1 MADNVKYKFIQNVG
15 DYFPSGYFSEDFIDK
30 VQKASGLNADQM
42 AELCKPYVKLR
53 GEYEKYKNYI
63 LNNNPRVKD
72 AIKHTHDFHTLLLR
86 ILGYDTTRPYQQFVT
101 INEDDHSVVPVRHIL
116 TRGGNT
122 TMLVM
127 EMQHLIKTGEQ
138 EPAGLFEQQYNVKD
152 GELTTPVTIRHQ
164 QYYAGQWSELFSLP
178 TDRETHISPAVINKA
193 IDAIFLLPE
202 KERPHFILMMAG
214 NTMFLL
220 DSDKWNRGSYLV
232 FSMDELFSQA
242 SIAAFR
248 KYYALFHLLVCK
260 DTLAADSETVLM
272 DQLVEESY
280 KSAYEVTKDLKEG
293 VILSVETLA
302 NEALWYWKRELDNP
316 DSELKDNP
324 LSNIDYTDDTFE
336 SEVKD
341 DCLTIIYRMLFIFY
355 AESRDELDIL
365 PTKDEVYR
373 DGYSLDMLRDLE
385 KVPMITDESRNGYFF
400 HDSLNDLFWL
410 LANGYRQGQEANK
423 SFSVRKIDSPL
434 FSNKRLHHLANV
446 KIRNVEWQK
455 IIRALSL
462 SNRDKQVGR
471 ISYANLGVNQLGS
484 VYESLLAYRGF
495 YAEQDYIEVHKAG
508 KPEEGTFL
516 VPYSRM
522 DDFKANE
529 ILCDENGEPKILPQG
544 TFVYRL
550 NGRDRQK
557 SASYYTPEVL
567 TRSTV
572 KYTLKSILDEVA
584 AGKRKA
590 QDLLD
595 LKILE
600 PAMGAA
606 AFQNEVINQLAEAY
620 LAYEQQQR
628 HEDGKQNW
636 RIAPDHYRDELQK
649 VKAYIATHNVYGV
662 DLNPTAIELG
672 KLSLWLNVIHK
683 DMETPFFSNRLA
695 LGNAVIGAWLKVYD
709 KKDILGIPGIKN
721 KKGKN
726 GGLQPNEWW
735 TKAPHKVHFNKV
747 QFNNGSI
754 KSSVKRSVN
763 EIYHFLLPDKNML
776 ALRSIKD
783 VFIPADAT
791 EEERIKLKETRKAQI
806 KGMKDKLDDWTAP
819 ISGED
824 FQILQRISAKIDKR
838 LFEYF
843 TFQWDIER
851 LTNNKTDLWGVAGQ
865 TNIEFGSLAENY
877 AEKERLNDTRYR
889 HDNAYFRLKNVLDYW
904 CALWFWEFDD
914 VHQLPTRREYWSDI
928 EAMLDIKDA
937 EIDSRTARALHT
949 YVEKDGQLGFFAQ
962 NHQNDLFAQS
972 QLDNMVHEEPHHDDD
987 NEENKE
993 GKNSSSDWQET
1004 EEISEIKTKSKQEIL
1019 SETKGVVRSF
1029 FDDSP
1034 RFQTV
1039 AKYAARY
1046 HFFHPMLEFIEVFWL
1061 RDGFDIICG
1070 NPPWIMLGF
1079 DETGIISESYPEIA
1093 IRNVAASDVTTKRQ
1107 SLFNTNKNLLAVY
1120 KKEEIEVCASIAF
1133 TNAVSN
1139 YPLLVGQKA
1148 NLYKCI
1154 LTNCMDLASEEGG
1167 YIGILCPESIYD
1179 DPKGQPLRRELY
1191 KRLRYHFQYQNE
1203 LRLFAE
1209 VDHHTVYG
1217 DQLLGPRSSSPNFL
1231 SIHNLFHPST
1241 VDSCFVHS
1249 GDGLCLGKKDNK
1261 GNWNTKGHF
1270 DRIVHF
1276 TIKELEVLSK
1286 IFENGKNCDCTK
1298 LVSIH
1303 SSSIMNVLRNFAAFN
1318 KTVAN
1323 ISPEPIITV
1332 AFDETGCL
1340 RKGYTKREVIYPS
1353 KNQLVYVGPHVFV
1366 SNPVY
1371 KNPRKSCV
1379 LNSDYDSV
1387 NLMKI
1392 KENYLPRTCYTLQI
1406 PLAKIAELQK
1416 GFCIGNDSDG
1426 KPIYDEWLS
1435 YYKAGFRRMMGSDSE
1450 RSLSGAIIPAN
1461 YVHIGSIKS
1470 IVFKNVWNL
1479 LEFVGI
1485 CSSLPLDF
1493 KIKIMGVTDLHKD
1506 RITTLPLGINN
1517 IYQKSLYCRTLM
1529 LNCLTKEYTD
1539 LWQSCWRPEYAQEQ
1553 WSISD
1558 PRLKPFTGL
1567 TEEWTWETPLRNYFE
1582 RRQALVE
1589 IDVLAAMALGLSL
1602 KDLELI
1608 YTIQFPVLQQNEND
1622 TWYDAKGNIV
1632 FTCSKG
1638 LNGVGCERKEWES
1651 IRGNLSEDGLTYEG
1665 TEATYIHTIDPKKSE
1680 MYGGEQTTYYAPY
1693 TKCDRI
1699 ADYRRAWAFFE
1710 NRL

>member
-1 MADNVKYKFIQNVG
+1 MAENVKYKFIQNVG

-30 VQKASGLNADQM
+30 VQKASGLNSEQM
-42 AELCKPYVKLR
+42 TELCKPYVKLR

-63 LNNNPRVKD
+63 LNTHPRVKD
-72 AIKHTHDFHTLLLR
+72 AIKHTHDFHTQLLN
-86 ILGYDTTRPYQQFVT
+86 ILGYDTTCAYQQFIT

-116 TRGGNT
+116 TRNGKT

-127 EMQHLIKTGEQ
+127 EMQHLIKTDEQ
-138 EPAGLFEQQYNVKD
+138 EPAGLFEQQYNVVED
-152 GELTTPVTIRHQ
+152 GQTSSVIIRHQ
-164 QYYAGQWSELFSLP
+164 QYYAGQWSELFTLP
-178 TDRETHISPAVINKA
+178 KDEEAHISPAVINKA

-202 KERPHFILMMAG
+202 EHRPHFILMMAG

-220 DSDKWNRGSYLV
+220 DSDKWNRGSYLE

-242 SIAAFR
+242 SISAFR
-248 KYYALFHLLVCK
+248 KYYALFHLLICK
-260 DTLAADSETVLM
+260 DTLAADSESVLM
-272 DQLVEESY
+272 DKLVEESY

-302 NEALWYWKRELDNP
+302 NEALWYWKKELTNP
-316 DSELKDNP
+316 DTTLKSNP
-324 LSNIDYTDDTFE
+324 LSSIDYTDDTFE
-336 SEVKD
+336 AEVKD
-341 DCLTIIYRMLFIFY
+341 DCLNIIYRLLFIFY

-365 PTKDEVYR
+365 PTKDEVYK
-373 DGYSLDMLRDLE
+373 DGYSLEMLRDLE
-385 KVPMITDESRNGYFF
+385 KAPMRTEESRNGYFF
-400 HDSLNDLFWL
+400 NDSLNDLFWL
-410 LANGYRQGQEANK
+410 LANGYRQGQQENK

-434 FSNKRLHHLANV
+434 FDNRRLHHLKDV
-446 KIRNVEWQK
+446 KIRNIEWQK

-495 YAEQDYIEVHKAG
+495 YAEQDYIEVHKVG

-522 DDFKANE
+522 DDFEADE
-529 ILCDENGEPKILPQG
+529 ILCDEQGEPKILPQG

-584 AGKRKA
+584 EGKRKA

-620 LAYEQQQR
+620 LTYQQQQR
-628 HEDGKQNW
+628 HEAGFKEW

-709 KKDILGIPGIKN
+709 KKDIIGHSVTV
-721 KKGKN
+721 KGKYK
-726 GGLQPNEWW
+726 LLPNEWW
-735 TKAPHKVHFNKV
+735 TKAPHKIHFNKV
-747 QFNNGSI
+747 NFENGKV
-754 KSSVKRSVN
+754 KSAVKRSVN

-776 ALRSIKD
+776 AVRSIKD
-783 VFIPADAT
+783 VFIPTDAT
-791 EEERIKLKETRKAQI
+791 EEERLKLKETRKAQI
-806 KGMKDKLDDWTAP
+806 KGMKEMLDDWTAP
-819 ISGED
+819 ISSEE

-838 LFEYF
+838 LLEYF

-851 LTNNKTDLWGVAGQ
+851 LTNNKTDLWGIYGQ
-865 TNIEFGSLAENY
+865 TTLEFGSLAENY

-889 HDNAYFRLKNVLDYW
+889 HNNAYFILKNVMDYW

-914 VHQLPTRREYWSDI
+914 AHELPTRREFWSDI
-928 EAMLDIKDA
+928 EAILLVKDEDLNA
-937 EIDSRTARALHT
+937 RTKRALQT
-949 YVEKDGQLGFFAQ
+949 YMEKDGQLGFFGE
-962 NHQNDLFAQS
+962 NHQNDLFAQA
-972 QLDNMVHEEPHHDDD
+972 QYENMAHEDPHHDGDTDLED
-987 NEENKE
+987 NDEVSELKTQS
-993 GKNSSSDWQET
+993 K
-1004 EEISEIKTKSKQEIL
+1004 EEILGDTQG
-1019 SETKGVVRSF
+1019 TVRTF
-1029 FDDSP
+1029 FDDSM
-1034 RFQTV
+1034 RFKTV
-1039 AKYAARY
+1039 KKYADRY

-1070 NPPWIMLGF
+1070 NPPWRPLKFEDI
-1079 DETGIISESYPEIA
+1079 DVISEIYPEVI
-1093 IRNVAASDVTTKRQ
+1093 IRNFSAPEVR
-1107 SLFNTNKNLLAVY
+1107 
-1120 KKEEIEVCASIAF
+1120 EEIPNYILQNPNLTSVYQNEQIEVVCTTSFIGSA
-1133 TNAVSN
+1133 SN
-1139 YPLLVGQKA
+1139 YKYLNGKSD
-1148 NLYKCI
+1148 LYKCI
-1154 LTNCMDLASEEGG
+1154 LSNSLESVSNKG
-1167 YIGILCPESIYD
+1167 YLGILMPEVIYEEANSQLFRD
-1179 DPKGQPLRRELY
+1179 EIY
-1191 KRLRYHFQYQNE
+1191 HRLRYHFQYQNE
-1203 LRLFAE
+1203 LQLFKDVLHGRKFGE
-1209 VDHHTVYG
+1209 NIF
-1217 DQLLGPRSSSPNFL
+1217 GPKQQICFY
-1231 SIHNLFHPST
+1231 SISNVFHPNT
-1241 VDSCFVHS
+1241 IEDCFNS
-1249 GDGLCLGKKDNK
+1249 DGSKRCGGIKNNGK
-1261 GNWNTKGHF
+1261 WNLVGHK
-1270 DRIVHF
+1270 DRIILF
-1276 TIKELEVLSK
+1276 TEKELKILAKAFDNSENWKGVKLTAIHAKEIIDVLQAFVCFPSRVTNYACYITEGLHQTSAVDNGIIVKSNKTPSWNNYDMIFSGPNIFVANPAYKTPRINCKTKADYDIIDTLHLSK
-1286 IFENGKNCDCTK
+1286 E
-1298 LVSIH
+1298 
-1303 SSSIMNVLRNFAAFN
+1303 
-1318 KTVAN
+1318 
-1323 ISPEPIITV
+1323 
-1332 AFDETGCL
+1332 
-1340 RKGYTKREVIYPS
+1340 
-1353 KNQLVYVGPHVFV
+1353 
-1366 SNPVY
+1366 
-1371 KNPRKSCV
+1371 
-1379 LNSDYDSV
+1379 
-1387 NLMKI
+1387 
-1392 KENYLPRTCYTLQI
+1392 YLPRTIYVPKVDKQQYLLSIKGQYKEGNSFVNNWI
-1406 PLAKIAELQK
+1406 EQYKLAYREMLCTIE
-1416 GFCIGNDSDG
+1416 
-1426 KPIYDEWLS
+1426 
-1435 YYKAGFRRMMGSDSE
+1435 E
-1450 RSLSGAIIPAN
+1450 RTIKGAIIPPKTN
-1461 YVHIGSIKS
+1461 HINTIVSICFSKESDMLELGGITMS
-1470 IVFKNVWNL
+1470 IV
-1479 LEFVGI
+1479 
-1485 CSSLPLDF
+1485 LDF
-1493 KIKIMGVTDLHKD
+1493 WIKIMGIGHVYPSVILSF
-1506 RITTLPLGINN
+1506 PLGIDEE
-1517 IYQKSLYCRTLM
+1517 YKLDLYSRTLL
-1529 LNCLTKEYTD
+1529 LNCLTVHYAD
-1539 LWQSCWRPEYAQEQ
+1539 LWQSCWCPEYAQEE
-1553 WSISD
+1553 WSLSD

-1567 TEEWTWETPLRNYFE
+1567 TEEWTWNTPLRNYFE

-1651 IRGNLSEDGLTYEG
+1651 IRGNLSEDSMTYEG

-1680 MYGGEQTTYYAPY
+1680 MYGGEQVTYYAPY

>member
-1 MADNVKYKFIQNVG
+1 MAENVKYKFIQNVG

-30 VQKASGLNADQM
+30 VQKASGLNSDQM
-42 AELCKPYVKLR
+42 TELCKPYVKLR

-63 LNNNPRVKD
+63 LNTHPRVKD
-72 AIKHTHDFHTLLLR
+72 AIKHTHDFHTLLLN
-86 ILGYDTTRPYQQFVT
+86 ILGYDTTCAYQQFIT

-116 TRGGNT
+116 TRNGKT

-127 EMQHLIKTGEQ
+127 EMQHLIKTDEQ
-138 EPAGLFEQQYNVKD
+138 EPAGLFEQQYNVVED
-152 GELTTPVTIRHQ
+152 GQTSSVIIRHQ
-164 QYYAGQWSELFSLP
+164 QYYAGQWSELFTLP
-178 TDRETHISPAVINKA
+178 KDEEAHISPAVINKA

-202 KERPHFILMMAG
+202 EHRPHFILMMAG

-220 DSDKWNRGSYLV
+220 DSDKWSRGSYLE

-242 SIAAFR
+242 SISAFR
-248 KYYALFHLLVCK
+248 KYYALFHLLICK
-260 DTLAADSETVLM
+260 DTLAADSESVLM
-272 DQLVEESY
+272 DKLVEESY

-302 NEALWYWKRELDNP
+302 NEALWYWKKELTNP
-316 DSELKDNP
+316 DTTLKSNP
-324 LSNIDYTDDTFE
+324 LSSIDYTDDTFE
-336 SEVKD
+336 AEVKD
-341 DCLTIIYRMLFIFY
+341 DCLNIIYRLLFIFY

-365 PTKDEVYR
+365 PTKDEVYK
-373 DGYSLDMLRDLE
+373 DGYSLEMLRDLE
-385 KVPMITDESRNGYFF
+385 KAPMRTEESRNGYFF
-400 HDSLNDLFWL
+400 NDSLNDLFWL
-410 LANGYRQGQEANK
+410 LANGYRQGQQDNK

-434 FSNKRLHHLANV
+434 FDNRRLHHLKDV
-446 KIRNVEWQK
+446 KIRNIEWQK

-495 YAEQDYIEVHKAG
+495 YAEQDYIEVHKVG

-522 DDFKANE
+522 DDFEADE
-529 ILCDENGEPKILPQG
+529 ILCEEQGEPKILPQG

-584 AGKRKA
+584 EGKRKA

-620 LAYEQQQR
+620 LTYQQQQR
-628 HEDGKQNW
+628 HEAGFKEW

-709 KKDILGIPGIKN
+709 KKDIIGHSVTV
-721 KKGKN
+721 KGKYK
-726 GGLQPNEWW
+726 LLPNEWW
-735 TKAPHKVHFNKV
+735 TKAPHKIHFNKV
-747 QFNNGSI
+747 NFENGKV
-754 KSSVKRSVN
+754 KSAVKRSVN

-776 ALRSIKD
+776 AVRSIKD

-791 EEERIKLKETRKAQI
+791 EEERLKLKETRKAQI
-806 KGMKDKLDDWTAP
+806 KGMKEMLDDWTAP
-819 ISGED
+819 ISSEE

-838 LFEYF
+838 LLEYF

-851 LTNNKTDLWGVAGQ
+851 LTNNKTDLWGIYGQ
-865 TNIEFGSLAENY
+865 TTLEFGSLAENY

-889 HDNAYFRLKNVLDYW
+889 HNNAYFILKNVMDYW

-914 VHQLPTRREYWSDI
+914 AHELPTRREFWSDI
-928 EAMLDIKDA
+928 EAILQVKDEDLNA
-937 EIDSRTARALHT
+937 RTKRVLQT
-949 YVEKDGQLGFFAQ
+949 YVEKDGQLGFFGE
-962 NHQNDLFAQS
+962 NHQNDLFAQA
-972 QLDNMVHEEPHHDDD
+972 QYENMAHEDPHHDEDTDLED
-987 NEENKE
+987 NDEVSELKTQS
-993 GKNSSSDWQET
+993 K
-1004 EEISEIKTKSKQEIL
+1004 EEILGDTQ
-1019 SETKGVVRSF
+1019 GAVRTF
-1029 FDDSP
+1029 FDDSM
-1034 RFQTV
+1034 RFKTV
-1039 AKYAARY
+1039 KKYADRY

-1070 NPPWIMLGF
+1070 NPPWIKLSF
-1079 DETGIISESYPEIA
+1079 NETNIISDKFPEVVIRKVSAPVVRQRIDDFLNNAEMNALYTSEQNEIMGSSAFMGA
-1093 IRNVAASDVTTKRQ
+1093 I
-1107 SLFNTNKNLLAVY
+1107 
-1120 KKEEIEVCASIAF
+1120 C
-1133 TNAVSN
+1133 N
-1139 YPLLVGQKA
+1139 YPLLIGQKT

-1154 LTNCMDLASEEGG
+1154 LTNCMDLASDSNG
-1167 YIGILCPESIYD
+1167 YIGILCPEGIYD
-1179 DPKGQPLRRELY
+1179 DVNGQPLRRELY
-1191 KRLRYHFQYQNE
+1191 KRLRYHFQYENE
-1203 LRLFAE
+1203 L
-1209 VDHHTVYG
+1209 
-1217 DQLLGPRSSSPNFL
+1217 
-1231 SIHNLFHPST
+1231 NLFTGTNDHGRMRFGENILGSKSSTITFVNINNVYHPST
-1241 VDSCFVHS
+1241 IDESFIHD
-1249 GDGLCLGKKDNK
+1249 GHGLCGGLKNKNGK
-1261 GNWNTKGHF
+1261 WNTAGHH
-1270 DRIVHF
+1270 DRIVDY
-1276 TIKELEVLSK
+1276 TDKEIALLSRT
-1286 IFENGKNCDCTK
+1286 FEGGLTLDCAK

-1303 SSSIMNVLRNFAAFN
+1303 TQEVLSVLSKIQDYPTHVENTDSIITTCFDESGAQKKGITIRKNFVPNVHNYEMIYSGPHFH
-1318 KTVAN
+1318 VAN
-1323 ISPEPIITV
+1323 P
-1332 AFDETGCL
+1332 F
-1340 RKGYTKREVIYPS
+1340 
-1353 KNQLVYVGPHVFV
+1353 
-1366 SNPVY
+1366 Y
-1371 KNPRKSCV
+1371 KTPWLNCSS
-1379 LNSDYDSV
+1379 NSDYDTLNIV
-1387 NLMKI
+1387 KLAKD
-1392 KENYLPRTCYTLQI
+1392 YVPRTNYAPAMDRNKYIHLI
-1406 PLAKIAELQK
+1406 K
-1416 GFCIGNDSDG
+1416 GFPQKTIEGETSENWMD
-1426 KPIYDEWLS
+1426 
-1435 YYKAGFRRMMGSDSE
+1435 YYKVGFRRMIGPSSE
-1450 RSLSGAIIPAN
+1450 RTLICAVLQRKTAHINTVISAAERSGYDCVDMAA
-1461 YVHIGSIKS
+1461 
-1470 IVFKNVWNL
+1470 L
-1479 LEFVGI
+1479 
-1485 CSSLPLDF
+1485 CSSLALDF
-1493 KIKIMGVTDLHKD
+1493 YMKLIGGSDLYGSHIKTFPIHVNKK
-1506 RITTLPLGINN
+1506 
-1517 IYQKSLYCRTLM
+1517 YQPAMYSRTLL
-1529 LNCLTKEYTD
+1529 LNCLTVHYAD
-1539 LWQSCWRPEYAQEQ
+1539 LWQSCWRPEYAQEE
-1553 WSISD
+1553 WSLSD

-1567 TEEWTWETPLRNYFE
+1567 TEEWTWDTPLRNYFE

-1651 IRGNLSEDGLTYEG
+1651 IRGNLSEDSMTYEG

-1680 MYGGEQTTYYAPY
+1680 MYGGEQVTYYAPY

>member
-42 AELCKPYVKLR
+42 AELCKPYIKLR

-63 LNNNPRVKD
+63 LNTHPRVKD
-72 AIKHTHDFHTLLLR
+72 AIKHTHDFHTLLLQ
-86 ILGYDTTRPYQQFVT
+86 ILGYDTTKAYQQFVT

-116 TRGGNT
+116 TRNGKT

-138 EPAGLFEQQYNVKD
+138 EPAGLFEQQYNVMED
-152 GELTTPVTIRHQ
+152 GQMMPVTIRHQ

-178 TDRETHISPAVINKA
+178 ADREVHISPAVINKA
-193 IDAIFLLPE
+193 IDAIFLLTE
-202 KERPHFILMMAG
+202 AERPHFILMMAG

-220 DSDKWNRGSYLV
+220 DSDKWNRGSYLE

-248 KYYALFHLLVCK
+248 KYYALFHLLICK
-260 DTLAADSETVLM
+260 GTLAADSETVLM

-302 NEALWYWKRELDNP
+302 NEALWYWKRELGNP
-316 DSELKDNP
+316 DSELKNNP
-324 LSNIDYTDDTFE
+324 LNNIDYTDDTFE

-341 DCLTIIYRMLFIFY
+341 DCLTIIYRLLFIFY

-365 PTKDEVYR
+365 PTKDEVYK

-410 LANGYRQGQEANK
+410 LANGYRQGQKDNK

-434 FSNKRLHHLANV
+434 FSNERLHHLADV

-522 DDFKANE
+522 DDFNANE

-620 LAYEQQQR
+620 LTYEQQQR

-709 KKDILGIPGIKN
+709 KKDIIGHGIT
-721 KKGKN
+721 KKGKYV
-726 GGLQPNEWW
+726 LLPNEWW
-735 TKAPHKVHFNKV
+735 TKAPHKIHFNKV

-806 KGMKDKLDDWTAP
+806 KGMKEKLDDWTAP

-843 TFQWDIER
+843 TFQWNIER

-877 AEKERLNDTRYR
+877 AEKERLNDTRKR
-889 HDNAYFRLKNVLDYW
+889 HNNAYFILKNVLDYW

-914 VHQLPTRREYWSDI
+914 AHQLPTRREYWSDI
-928 EAMLDIKDA
+928 EAILNIKDA

-949 YVEKDGQLGFFAQ
+949 YIEKDGQLGFFAQ
-962 NHQNDLFAQS
+962 SHQNDLFAQS
-972 QLDNMVHEEPHHDDD
+972 QLDNMVHEEPHHDGD
-987 NEENKE
+987 NEESK
-993 GKNSSSDWQET
+993 GTKNSSSDWQET

-1070 NPPWIMLGF
+1070 NPPWIKLEF
-1079 DETGIISESYPEIA
+1079 NEANIISDKYPEVA
-1093 IRNVAASDVTTKRQ
+1093 IRKVSAPDVRQRINDFLGNPAMKELYVSEQYENVGST
-1107 SLFNTNKNLLAVY
+1107 
-1120 KKEEIEVCASIAF
+1120 AF
-1133 TNAVSN
+1133 LNAYCN
-1139 YPLLVGQKA
+1139 YPLLVGQQT
-1148 NLYKCI
+1148 NLYKCV
-1154 LTNCMDLASEEGG
+1154 LENTMDLASEEKGF
-1167 YIGILCPESIYD
+1167 IGLLTPESIYD

-1209 VDHHTVYG
+1209 VHHHTVYG
-1217 DQLLGPRSSSPNFL
+1217 DQLLGPRRSSSPRFASL
-1231 SIHNLFHPST
+1231 SNLFHPNT
-1241 VDSCFVHS
+1241 VDACFAHD
-1249 GDGLCLGKKDNK
+1249 GHGLCGGIKDEN
-1261 GNWNTKGHF
+1261 GNWNTAAHK
-1270 DRIVHF
+1270 DRIVEI
-1276 TIKELEVLSK
+1276 TDKELQVLSDT
-1286 IFENGKNCDCTK
+1286 FEDGTTGDCAK
-1298 LVSIH
+1298 LVSLH
-1303 SSSIMNVLRNFAAFN
+1303 SKEIVSVLEKIALYP
-1318 KTVAN
+1318 KHLDDVSN
-1323 ISPEPIITV
+1323 ITTMC
-1332 AFDETGCL
+1332 FDETNAPKAGII
-1340 RKGYTKREVIYPS
+1340 KRHTCYPNMSQYEMIYS
-1353 KNQLVYVGPHVFV
+1353 GPHFYVA
-1366 SNPVY
+1366 NPMY
-1371 KNPRKSCV
+1371 KTPRTKCI
-1379 LNSDYDSV
+1379 LNSDYDIIDLSST
-1387 NLMKI
+1387 
-1392 KENYLPRTCYTLQI
+1392 KEDYIQRTNYLPNI
-1406 PLAKIAELQK
+1406 PLSKYNEQVK
-1416 GFCIGNDSDG
+1416 GFCIDHKDG
-1426 KPIYDEWLS
+1426 EDIFENYFDYFKLGIRAMVS
-1435 YYKAGFRRMMGSDSE
+1435 QAGE
-1450 RSLSGAIIPAN
+1450 RSLICAVLPRRTA
-1461 YVHIGSIKS
+1461 HIHGIVSISFLNRYNTVDMAALCAS
-1470 IVFKNVWNL
+1470 IVIDFYIKTIAAQNL
-1479 LEFVGI
+1479 RYSRLATFPI
-1485 CSSLPLDF
+1485 CIAE
-1493 KIKIMGVTDLHKD
+1493 K
-1506 RITTLPLGINN
+1506 
-1517 IYQKSLYCRTLM
+1517 YQSAMYSRTLL
-1529 LNCLTKEYTD
+1529 LNCLSVHYTD
-1539 LWQSCWRPEYAQEQ
+1539 LWQSCWRPEYSQES

-1558 PRLKPFTGL
+1558 PRLKPFDGL
-1567 TEEWTWETPLRNYFE
+1567 TEKWTWETPLRNYFE

-1622 TWYDAKGNIV
+1622 TWYDQKGNIV

-1638 LNGVGCERKEWES
+1638 LNGVGCERKEWEA

-1665 TEATYIHTIDPKKSE
+1665 TEASYVHTIDPKKSE
-1680 MYGGEQTTYYAPY
+1680 MYGGDQVTYYAPY

-1710 NRL
+1710 NKYNNE

>member
-1 MADNVKYKFIQNVG
+1 MAENVKYKFIQNVG

-30 VQKASGLNADQM
+30 VQKASGLNSDQM
-42 AELCKPYVKLR
+42 TELCKPYVKLR

-63 LNNNPRVKD
+63 LNTHPRVKD
-72 AIKHTHDFHTLLLR
+72 AIKHTHDFHTLLLN
-86 ILGYDTTRPYQQFVT
+86 ILGYDTTCAYQQFIT

-116 TRGGNT
+116 TRNGKT

-127 EMQHLIKTGEQ
+127 EMQHLIKTDEQ
-138 EPAGLFEQQYNVKD
+138 EPAGLFEQQYNVVED
-152 GELTTPVTIRHQ
+152 GQTSSVIIRHQ
-164 QYYAGQWSELFSLP
+164 QYYAGQWSELFTLP
-178 TDRETHISPAVINKA
+178 KDEEAHISPAVINKA
-193 IDAIFLLPE
+193 IDAIFLLLE
-202 KERPHFILMMAG
+202 EHRPHFILMMAG

-220 DSDKWNRGSYLV
+220 DSDKWNRGSYLE

-242 SIAAFR
+242 SISAFR
-248 KYYALFHLLVCK
+248 KYYALFHLLICK
-260 DTLAADSETVLM
+260 DTLAADSESVLM
-272 DQLVEESY
+272 DKLVEESY

-302 NEALWYWKRELDNP
+302 NEALWYWKKELTNP
-316 DSELKDNP
+316 DTTLKSNP
-324 LSNIDYTDDTFE
+324 LSSIDYTDDTFE
-336 SEVKD
+336 AEVKD
-341 DCLTIIYRMLFIFY
+341 DCLNIIYRLLFIFY

-365 PTKDEVYR
+365 PTKDEVYK
-373 DGYSLDMLRDLE
+373 DGYSLEMLRDLE
-385 KVPMITDESRNGYFF
+385 KAPMRTEESRNGYFF
-400 HDSLNDLFWL
+400 NDSLNDLFWL
-410 LANGYRQGQEANK
+410 LANGYRQGQQDNK

-434 FSNKRLHHLANV
+434 FDNRRLHHLKDV
-446 KIRNVEWQK
+446 KIRNIEWQK

-495 YAEQDYIEVHKAG
+495 YAEQDYIEVHKVG

-522 DDFKANE
+522 DDFEADE
-529 ILCDENGEPKILPQG
+529 ILCDEQGEPKILPQG

-584 AGKRKA
+584 EGKRKA

-620 LAYEQQQR
+620 LTYQQQQR
-628 HEDGKQNW
+628 HEAGFKEW

-709 KKDILGIPGIKN
+709 KKDIIGHSVTV
-721 KKGKN
+721 KGKYK
-726 GGLQPNEWW
+726 LLPNEWW
-735 TKAPHKVHFNKV
+735 AKAPHKIHFNKV
-747 QFNNGSI
+747 SFENGKV
-754 KSSVKRSVN
+754 KSAVKRSVN

-776 ALRSIKD
+776 AVRSIKD

-791 EEERIKLKETRKAQI
+791 EEERLKLKETRKAQI
-806 KGMKDKLDDWTAP
+806 KGMKEMLDDWTAP
-819 ISGED
+819 ISSEE

-838 LFEYF
+838 LLEYF

-851 LTNNKTDLWGVAGQ
+851 LTNNKTDLWGIYGQ
-865 TNIEFGSLAENY
+865 TTLEFGSLAENY

-889 HDNAYFRLKNVLDYW
+889 HNNAYFILKNVMDYW

-914 VHQLPTRREYWSDI
+914 AHELPTRREFWSDI
-928 EAMLDIKDA
+928 EAILQVKDEDLNA
-937 EIDSRTARALHT
+937 RTKRALQT
-949 YVEKDGQLGFFAQ
+949 YVEKDGQLGFFGE
-962 NHQNDLFAQS
+962 NHQNDLFAQA
-972 QLDNMVHEEPHHDDD
+972 QYENMAHEDPHHDEDTDLED
-987 NEENKE
+987 NDEVSELKTQS
-993 GKNSSSDWQET
+993 K
-1004 EEISEIKTKSKQEIL
+1004 EEILGDTQ
-1019 SETKGVVRSF
+1019 GAVRTF
-1029 FDDSP
+1029 FDDSM
-1034 RFQTV
+1034 RFKTV
-1039 AKYAARY
+1039 KKYADRY

-1070 NPPWIMLGF
+1070 NPPWIKLEF
-1079 DETGIISESYPEIA
+1079 NEANIISDKYPEVA
-1093 IRNVAASDVTTKRQ
+1093 IRKVSAPDVRQRINDFLGNPAMRDLYTSEQYENVGST
-1107 SLFNTNKNLLAVY
+1107 
-1120 KKEEIEVCASIAF
+1120 AF
-1133 TNAVSN
+1133 LNAYCN
-1139 YPLLVGQKA
+1139 YPLLVGQQT
-1148 NLYKCI
+1148 NLYKCV
-1154 LTNCMDLASEEGG
+1154 LENTMDLASEEKGF
-1167 YIGILCPESIYD
+1167 IGLLTPESIYD

-1203 LRLFAE
+1203 LSLFQE
-1209 VDHHTVYG
+1209 VHHSTKYG
-1217 DQLLGPRSSSPNFL
+1217 EQILGSSKKNIDFY
-1231 SIHNLFHPST
+1231 SIHNLYFPST
-1241 VDSCFVHS
+1241 IDNSFIHN
-1249 GDGLCLGKKDNK
+1249 GKGMCYGIKDNNN
-1261 GNWNTKGHF
+1261 NWNIIAHKE
-1270 DRIVHF
+1270 RIVHF
-1276 TIKELEVLSK
+1276 RNQELQILNNTFEPESDWTAVKLTCIHANIIVEVLEKFSK
-1286 IFENGKNCDCTK
+1286 LKSSVRDYPKQLMSEILHETRAIDAGYMIRDTK
-1298 LVSIH
+1298 
-1303 SSSIMNVLRNFAAFN
+1303 
-1318 KTVAN
+1318 
-1323 ISPEPIITV
+1323 
-1332 AFDETGCL
+1332 
-1340 RKGYTKREVIYPS
+1340 YPS
-1353 KNQLVYVGPHVFV
+1353 LDRYEMIFSGPHIFV
-1366 SNPVY
+1366 NNPLY
-1371 KNPRKSCV
+1371 KTPKSECL

-1387 NLMKI
+1387 NLQNTDSNYLSRTNYIPATKKNEEFYNLFKTLDFAGKI
-1392 KENYLPRTCYTLQI
+1392 KNEEKN
-1406 PLAKIAELQK
+1406 
-1416 GFCIGNDSDG
+1416 
-1426 KPIYDEWLS
+1426 WLD
-1435 YYKAGFRRMMGSDSE
+1435 YYKLGFRKMVGPYSE
-1450 RSLSGAIIPAN
+1450 RTLIGAIIPKKTSHTN
-1461 YVHIGSIKS
+1461 GIISIAFLDTYNLIELASLTAS
-1470 IVFKNVWNL
+1470 I
-1479 LEFVGI
+1479 
-1485 CSSLPLDF
+1485 PLDF
-1493 KIKIMGVTDLHKD
+1493 YMKTIGASNLYEN
-1506 RITTLPLGINN
+1506 RLLSFPLGIKQ
-1517 IYQKSLYCRTLM
+1517 IFKAALFIRTLR
-1529 LNCLTKEYTD
+1529 LNCLTTHYAD
-1539 LWQSCWRPEYAQEQ
+1539 LWQSCWRPEYAQEE
-1553 WSISD
+1553 WSLSD

-1567 TEEWTWETPLRNYFE
+1567 TEEWTWDTPLRNYFE

-1651 IRGNLSEDGLTYEG
+1651 IRGNLSEDGMTYEG
-1665 TEATYIHTIDPKKSE
+1665 TASTYVHTIDPKKSE
-1680 MYGGEQTTYYAPY
+1680 MYGGEQVTYYAPY

>member
-30 VQKASGLNADQM
+30 VQKASGLNSDQM

-63 LNNNPRVKD
+63 LNTNPRVKD
-72 AIKHTHDFHTLLLR
+72 AIRHTHDFHTLLLD
-86 ILGYDTTRPYQQFVT
+86 ILGYDTTKAYQQFVT

-116 TRGGNT
+116 TRNGKT

-127 EMQHLIKTGEQ
+127 EMQHLIKTGEK
-138 EPAGLFEQQYNVKD
+138 EPAGLFEQQYNVVED
-152 GELTTPVTIRHQ
+152 GQTSSVIIRHQ
-164 QYYAGQWSELFSLP
+164 QYYAGQWSELFTLP
-178 TDRETHISPAVINKA
+178 TDEETHISPAVINKA
-193 IDAIFLLPE
+193 IDAIFLLPADR
-202 KERPHFILMMAG
+202 RPHFILMMAG

-220 DSDKWNRGSYLV
+220 DSDKWNRGSYLQ
-232 FSMDELFSQA
+232 FSLDELFSQA
-242 SIAAFR
+242 NISAFR
-248 KYYALFHLLVCK
+248 KYYALFHLLICK
-260 DTLAADSETVLM
+260 NTLAADSETVLM

-302 NEALWYWKRELDNP
+302 NEALWFWKKELGNP
-316 DSELKDNP
+316 DSTLKVNP
-324 LSNIDYTDDTFE
+324 LSNIDYTDDKFE
-336 SEVKD
+336 GEVKD
-341 DCLTIIYRMLFIFY
+341 DCLTIIYRLLFIFY

-365 PTKDEVYR
+365 PTQDEVYK

-400 HDSLNDLFWL
+400 HESLNDLFWL
-410 LANGYRQGQEANK
+410 LANGYRQGQKLNK

-434 FSNKRLHHLANV
+434 FDNKRLHHLANV

-495 YAEQDYIEVHKAG
+495 YAEQDYIEVHKAE

-522 DDFKANE
+522 DDFEANE
-529 ILCDENGEPKILPQG
+529 ILCDENGESKILPQG

-584 AGKRKA
+584 TGKRKA
-590 QDLLD
+590 QELLD

-620 LAYEQQQR
+620 LTYEQQQR

-709 KKDILGIPGIKN
+709 KKDILGIKG
-721 KKGKN
+721 KKGKKDV
-726 GGLQPNEWW
+726 LLPNEWW
-735 TKAPHKVHFNKV
+735 TKAPHKIHFNKV

-783 VFIPADAT
+783 VFIPTDAT

-806 KGMKDKLDDWTAP
+806 KGMKEKLDDWTAP
-819 ISGED
+819 ISGEE

-843 TFQWDIER
+843 TFQWNIER

-877 AEKERLNDTRYR
+877 AEKERLNDTRKR
-889 HDNAYFRLKNVLDYW
+889 HNNAYFILKNVLDYW

-914 VHQLPTRREYWSDI
+914 AHQLPTRREYWSDI
-928 EAMLDIKDA
+928 EAILNIKDA
-937 EIDSRTARALHT
+937 DIDSRTARALHT

-972 QLDNMVHEEPHHDDD
+972 QLDNMVHEEPHHDGD
-987 NEENKE
+987 NEESKE
-993 GKNSSSDWQET
+993 GKKSSSDWQET
-1004 EEISEIKTKSKQEIL
+1004 EEISEIKTQSKQEIL
-1019 SETKGVVRSF
+1019 NATKGVVRSF

-1034 RFQTV
+1034 RFLTV

-1046 HFFHPMLEFIEVFWL
+1046 NFFHPMLEFIEVFWL

-1070 NPPWIMLGF
+1070 NPPWIKLEF
-1079 DETGIISESYPEIA
+1079 NEANIISDMYPEVA
-1093 IRNVAASDVTTKRQ
+1093 IRKVSAPDVRQRINDFLGNPAMKELYESEQYENVGST
-1107 SLFNTNKNLLAVY
+1107 
-1120 KKEEIEVCASIAF
+1120 AF
-1133 TNAVSN
+1133 LNAYCN
-1139 YPLLVGQKA
+1139 YPLLVGQQT
-1148 NLYKCI
+1148 NLYKCV
-1154 LTNCMDLASEEGG
+1154 LENTMDLASEEKGF
-1167 YIGILCPESIYD
+1167 IGLLTPESIYD

-1217 DQLLGPRSSSPNFL
+1217 DQLLGPRRSSSPRFASL
-1231 SIHNLFHPST
+1231 SNLFHPNT
-1241 VDSCFVHS
+1241 VDACFAHD
-1249 GDGLCLGKKDNK
+1249 GHGLCGGKKKDGK
-1261 GNWNTKGHF
+1261 WNVSAHK
-1270 DRIVHF
+1270 DRIIYF
-1276 TIKELEVLSK
+1276 SEEELRVLANA
-1286 IFENGKNCDCTK
+1286 FENGADWECVRLT
-1298 LVSIH
+1298 SIH
-1303 SSSIMNVLRNFAAFN
+1303 IQTIISVLEKFSYFPKHLEDYTCIISEGLHETNSVDKGIMKRNVSYPCYEKMEL
-1318 KTVAN
+1318 
-1323 ISPEPIITV
+1323 
-1332 AFDETGCL
+1332 
-1340 RKGYTKREVIYPS
+1340 IY
-1353 KNQLVYVGPHVFV
+1353 NGPHFFCG
-1366 SNPVY
+1366 NPLY
-1371 KNPRKSCV
+1371 KTPRSVCI
-1379 LNSDYDSV
+1379 LNSDYDTI
-1387 NLMKI
+1387 NLMEIDKD
-1392 KENYLPRTCYTLQI
+1392 YLPRTNYIPTL
-1406 PLAKIAELQK
+1406 PLLEFNKLIN
-1416 GFCIGNDSDG
+1416 GFPIVDGSSDG
-1426 KPIYDEWLS
+1426 KTFDIWSKYF
-1435 YYKAGFRRMMGSDSE
+1435 KVGFRRRIGSDSE
-1450 RSLSGAIIPAN
+1450 RTLSGAILLPN
-1461 YVHIGSIKS
+1461 CLHIGGVVS
-1470 IVFKNVWNL
+1470 VTFKNYL
-1479 LEFVGI
+1479 DMLEFSALT
-1485 CSSLPLDF
+1485 SSLPLDF
-1493 KIKIMGVTDLHKD
+1493 FVKTLKISDIHANRLNPF
-1506 RITTLPLGINN
+1506 PLGVAEK
-1517 IYQKSLYCRTLM
+1517 YQAAMYSRTLL
-1529 LNCLTKEYTD
+1529 LNYLTTHYID

-1558 PRLKPFTGL
+1558 PRLKPFDGL
-1567 TEEWTWETPLRNYFE
+1567 TEEWTWDTPLRNYFE

-1651 IRGNLSEDGLTYEG
+1651 IRGDLSEDGMTYEG
-1665 TEATYIHTIDPKKSE
+1665 TETTYVHTIDPKKSE
-1680 MYGGEQTTYYAPY
+1680 MYGGEQVTYYAPY

-1699 ADYRRAWAFFE
+1699 ADYRCVWAFFE
-1710 NRL
+1710 NKYNKE

>member
-63 LNNNPRVKD
+63 LNTHPRVKD
-72 AIKHTHDFHTLLLR
+72 AIKHTHDFHTLLLQ
-86 ILGYDTTRPYQQFVT
+86 ILGYDTTKAYQQFVT
-101 INEDDHSVVPVRHIL
+101 INENDHSVVPVRHIL
-116 TRGGNT
+116 TRGGKT

-138 EPAGLFEQQYNVKD
+138 EPAGLFEQQYNVTED
-152 GELTTPVTIRHQ
+152 GQMTSVTIRHQ

-178 TDRETHISPAVINKA
+178 TDQAAHISPAVINKA

-202 KERPHFILMMAG
+202 AERPHFILMMAG

-220 DSDKWNRGSYLV
+220 DSDKWNRGSYLE

-242 SIAAFR
+242 SIPAFR
-248 KYYALFHLLVCK
+248 KYYALFHLLICK
-260 DTLAADSETVLM
+260 QTLAADSETVLM

-302 NEALWYWKRELDNP
+302 NEALWYWKRELGNP

-324 LSNIDYTDDTFE
+324 LTNIDYTDDTFE

-341 DCLTIIYRMLFIFY
+341 DCLTIIYRLLFIFY

-365 PTKDEVYR
+365 PTKDEVYK

-385 KVPMITDESRNGYFF
+385 KVPMITEESRNGYFF

-410 LANGYRQGQEANK
+410 LANGYRQGQKDNK

-434 FSNKRLHHLANV
+434 FNNKRLHHLADV

-522 DDFKANE
+522 DDFNANE
-529 ILCDENGEPKILPQG
+529 ILCDENREPKILPQG

-620 LAYEQQQR
+620 LTYEQQQR
-628 HEDGKQNW
+628 HQAGKQNW

-709 KKDILGIPGIKN
+709 KKDILGHGIT
-721 KKGKN
+721 KKGKYV
-726 GGLQPNEWW
+726 LLPNEWW
-735 TKAPHKVHFNKV
+735 TKAPHKIHFNKV

-806 KGMKDKLDDWTAP
+806 KGMKEKLDDWTAP

-843 TFQWDIER
+843 TFQWNIER
-851 LTNNKTDLWGVAGQ
+851 LTNNKTNLWGVAGQ
-865 TNIEFGSLAENY
+865 TDIEFGSLAENY
-877 AEKERLNDTRYR
+877 AEKERLNDTRTR
-889 HDNAYFRLKNVLDYW
+889 HNNAYFILKNVLDYW

-914 VHQLPTRREYWSDI
+914 AHQLPTRREYWSDI
-928 EAMLDIKDA
+928 EAILEVKDA
-937 EIDSRTARALHT
+937 DIDSRTARALHT

-972 QLDNMVHEEPHHDDD
+972 QLDNMAHEEPHHDGD
-987 NEENKE
+987 NEESKE
-993 GKNSSSDWQET
+993 GKNSPSDWQET
-1004 EEISEIKTKSKQEIL
+1004 EEISEIKTQSKQEIL

-1039 AKYAARY
+1039 AKYATRY

-1070 NPPWIMLGF
+1070 NPPWIKLEF
-1079 DETGIISESYPEIA
+1079 NEANIISDKYPEVA
-1093 IRNVAASDVTTKRQ
+1093 IRKVSAPDVRQRINDFLGNPAMKELYVSEQYENVGST
-1107 SLFNTNKNLLAVY
+1107 
-1120 KKEEIEVCASIAF
+1120 AF
-1133 TNAVSN
+1133 LNAYCN
-1139 YPLLVGQKA
+1139 YPLLVGQQT
-1148 NLYKCI
+1148 NLYKCV
-1154 LTNCMDLASEEGG
+1154 LENTMDLASEEKGF
-1167 YIGILCPESIYD
+1167 IGLLTPESIYD

-1203 LRLFAE
+1203 LSLFQE
-1209 VDHHTVYG
+1209 VHHSTKYG
-1217 DQLLGPRSSSPNFL
+1217 EQILGPHRSKLIHFASL
-1231 SIHNLFHPST
+1231 SNLFHPST
-1241 VDSCFVHS
+1241 VEECFVH
-1249 GDGLCLGKKDNK
+1249 DGHGRCGGIKNRK
-1261 GNWNTKGHF
+1261 GNWNTAAHK
-1270 DRIVHF
+1270 DRIVIF
-1276 TIKELEVLSK
+1276 TEKEIALLSET
-1286 IFENGKNCDCTK
+1286 FEDGSTIDCAK

-1303 SSSIMNVLRNFAAFN
+1303 SQEIIDVIEKISSYPIHVRDKNPIYSLSIHETKGIDDGIMERNVEVPNVENYGMIYSGPHFY
-1318 KTVAN
+1318 VAN
-1323 ISPEPIITV
+1323 PI
-1332 AFDETGCL
+1332 
-1340 RKGYTKREVIYPS
+1340 
-1353 KNQLVYVGPHVFV
+1353 
-1366 SNPVY
+1366 Y
-1371 KNPRKSCV
+1371 KTPRAECI
-1379 LNSDYDSV
+1379 LNSDYDIIDFSS
-1387 NLMKI
+1387 MCA
-1392 KENYLPRTCYTLQI
+1392 NYVPRSNYQPI
-1406 PLAKIAELQK
+1406 MPLAKYKKLFK
-1416 GFCIGNDSDG
+1416 GFEIGQDEEG
-1426 KPIYDEWLS
+1426 KTIYDDWLD
-1435 YYKAGFRRMMGSDSE
+1435 YYKVGFREMVGPTSE
-1450 RSLSGAIIPAN
+1450 RTLICAVLRSKAAHINTVVSAAFRSGYDCVDMAA
-1461 YVHIGSIKS
+1461 
-1470 IVFKNVWNL
+1470 F
-1479 LEFVGI
+1479 
-1485 CSSLPLDF
+1485 CCSLPLDF
-1493 KIKIMGVTDLHKD
+1493 YLKVIAAQHLAASRMASF
-1506 RITTLPLGINN
+1506 PLGVAEKYQSA
-1517 IYQKSLYCRTLM
+1517 IYSRTLL
-1529 LNCLTKEYTD
+1529 LNCLTVHYTD

-1558 PRLKPFTGL
+1558 PRLKPFDGL
-1567 TEEWTWETPLRNYFE
+1567 TEEWTWDTPLRNYFE

-1651 IRGNLSEDGLTYEG
+1651 IRGSLSEDGYTYEG
-1665 TEATYIHTIDPKKSE
+1665 TEATYVHTIDPKKSE
-1680 MYGGEQTTYYAPY
+1680 MYGGEQVTYYAPY

-1710 NRL
+1710 NKYNKD